1 MPDLTAYASLVV
13 QIHVLFALAALVL
26 GPLALLRRKRDQWHR
41 WAGRVRGGG
50 HALARVLAGCG
61 AWRGAAGA
69 GLARAFAAPATTR
82 RASLIR
88 FPLAFSRCRDR
99 L

>member
-41 WAGRVRGGG
+41 WAGRVRG
-50 HALARVLAGCG
+50 
-61 AWRGAAGA
+61 AATPWPGFWLVA
-69 GLARAFAAPATTR
+69 GLGVVLLALVWRA
-82 RASLIR
+82 
-88 FPLAFSRCRDR
+88 PLPRPPQPEGHR
-99 L
+99 